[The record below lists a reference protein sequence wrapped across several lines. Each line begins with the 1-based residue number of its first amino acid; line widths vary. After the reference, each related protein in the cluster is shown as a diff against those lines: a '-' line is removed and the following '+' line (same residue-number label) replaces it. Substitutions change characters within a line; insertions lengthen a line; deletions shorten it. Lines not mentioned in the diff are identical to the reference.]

1 MKKRALSWL
10 LLAAFLVW
18 LLFMIIDFTARLD
31 VRRPYVREHLNA
43 SDTLQMVTVSGAE
56 TLRQEVP
63 LDREA
68 EGLILYLQAREA
80 GDTGHM
86 LVRVMGNNTGK
97 VLSQM
102 LFHGAD
108 LAEAG
113 EVWLPFDSPAE
124 TEDTGYVVEIRV
136 EDGYPL
142 VAFMASGEDTL
153 EEKALTVGDREM
165 RGDLLV
171 SYMVPRGQRY
181 AYALIVY
188 GLFLA
193 MMLGLALCIAFGKLK
208 TEGLCALMAL
218 CIGLGYLASI
228 TPLSVPD
235 ESVHYTNTYKVA
247 SHLIGRGNREDMG
260 HPAYFDYAGFVGQH
274 NVGSGYDRIARELTG
289 TLQAQE
295 EVSGG
300 FAGALAYPVM
310 YLPQALGV
318 ALGRLLG
325 RSMTGTFFL
334 GRLTNLLFYALC
346 VYLALKVTRRFRGL
360 LALSALVPM
369 ALHQAASFSYD
380 GYINGMALLFTAL
393 CMRAMAGE
401 GRWPLKEQIL
411 TGVIGV
417 LLMPAKPVYLPLLL
431 LLILVPGSRFAR
443 TGHKWVCIAACV
455 LAASLAILL
464 FQLSG
469 IRAVAGGGETALDVQ
484 GPVLYSVSDI
494 LRDPVGTVRLIL
506 HTLRIALFGWIGQ
519 GVGSLLSGLSLEI
532 SGWKITGYML
542 LLALSAMPRE
552 GEEYVHFR
560 EKAVYA
566 LILLSCTGLVMLT
579 MLLGWT
585 PLDAT
590 WIQGVQGRYL
600 IPVLPLVWL
609 CLSARG
615 LRVSREAWRPLL
627 LGAVMVHMAVLGE
640 VLRVTVLS

>member
-153 EEKALTVGDREM
+153 EEKRLTVGDRDM

-247 SHLIGRGNREDMG
+247 SHLIGRG
-260 HPAYFDYAGFVGQH
+260 
-274 NVGSGYDRIARELTG
+274 
-289 TLQAQE
+289 
-295 EVSGG
+295 
-300 FAGALAYPVM
+300 
-310 YLPQALGV
+310 
-318 ALGRLLG
+318 
-325 RSMTGTFFL
+325 
-334 GRLTNLLFYALC
+334 
-346 VYLALKVTRRFRGL
+346 
-360 LALSALVPM
+360 
-369 ALHQAASFSYD
+369 
-380 GYINGMALLFTAL
+380 
-393 CMRAMAGE
+393 
-401 GRWPLKEQIL
+401 
-411 TGVIGV
+411 
-417 LLMPAKPVYLPLLL
+417 
-431 LLILVPGSRFAR
+431 
-443 TGHKWVCIAACV
+443 
-455 LAASLAILL
+455 
-464 FQLSG
+464 
-469 IRAVAGGGETALDVQ
+469 
-484 GPVLYSVSDI
+484 
-494 LRDPVGTVRLIL
+494 
-506 HTLRIALFGWIGQ
+506 
-519 GVGSLLSGLSLEI
+519 
-532 SGWKITGYML
+532 
-542 LLALSAMPRE
+542 
-552 GEEYVHFR
+552 
-560 EKAVYA
+560 
-566 LILLSCTGLVMLT
+566 
-579 MLLGWT
+579 
-585 PLDAT
+585 
-590 WIQGVQGRYL
+590 
-600 IPVLPLVWL
+600 
-609 CLSARG
+609 
-615 LRVSREAWRPLL
+615 
-627 LGAVMVHMAVLGE
+627 
-640 VLRVTVLS
+640 